1 MRSKRPYTLQWLYQA
16 SLELSKFDRQFPE
29 FSGTQNNFL
38 STFLLY
44 TKTFDRMM
52 WVLVY
57 TVQSEY
63 I

>member
-16 SLELSKFDRQFPE
+16 SLELSEFDRQFPE